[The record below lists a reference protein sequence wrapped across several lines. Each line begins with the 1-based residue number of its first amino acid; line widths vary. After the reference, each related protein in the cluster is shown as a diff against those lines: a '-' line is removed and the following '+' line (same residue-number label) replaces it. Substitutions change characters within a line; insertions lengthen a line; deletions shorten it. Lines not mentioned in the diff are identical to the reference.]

1 MELKG
6 LNTQEVDERINQGLV
21 NKTSKAKSKTVREI
35 IIENVFSVFNYII
48 FAILLAILY
57 FYYRSGDINL
67 LLDSIGIVTIAFT
80 NTFLAI
86 FQEIKAKRALDKV
99 SLLLKKE
106 VTVIRDGKETVIGQD
121 EIVKDDLI
129 FIQRGDQAAVDGKIV
144 SANHLEIDE
153 SLLTGESV
161 PVDKI
166 KDAEILS
173 GSFCV
178 SGNGYYTAEKVGD
191 ESYAA
196 NVTVMAKKYK
206 FTVTPLQQKL
216 DFIVKSLF
224 GIALLLIVL
233 NILFD
238 RNASLDNVSFIRK
251 MATILISLVPQGLVL
266 MSSVTFA
273 LGVYRISKIG
283 AIIQKLNAIESFS
296 NVKIVCMDKTG
307 TLTQNKLEVEMVNCY
322 ESTSE
327 DKAKELLGDYAK
339 YSSDKNMTIRA
350 IESIPAVDKIEVFD
364 EIPFSSENK
373 MSLLKI
379 KFEGKE
385 RILILG
391 AYDILIERLD
401 DKSKKYSKELFDKNN
416 LKLYRNLLFGEV
428 ISNKGFENS
437 QEYLDTIEIT
447 PFCIVSISDQV
458 RDDVMDAI
466 NLFKENGI
474 SFKILSGDAP
484 YAVQAVASRI
494 GWEINDDEMI
504 TGGELEKL
512 SDADFK
518 TAVLKNQIFAR
529 LKPEHKLRIIK
540 CLKEEKIYTAMIG
553 DGVNDLPAIKEADM
567 GIAMEEGSQI
577 TKEIADIVLLKNKF
591 SLLPEIFNEGNKIV
605 NTVTAISKLF
615 LTKNFIVIY
624 TTLFS
629 LIFLLEFALTPRRIA
644 LINIFIIGLP
654 SFIIALKN
662 SNTTRPKNFLGE
674 LFSFVLISA
683 LMIVIAGYTGLYFAE
698 KYFTLNEIEQ
708 QMILLTTMIITSIA
722 NFYSVAIHSG
732 DRNNK
737 IYLMY
742 GLLIIFIY
750 LFLAAT
756 NWDFVVI
763 NILKKF
769 YEISYLSI
777 DYWLLTI
784 AIGVC
789 SAILLFAAQYIR
801 KKVFSSFG

>member
-6 LNTQEVDERINQGLV
+6 LNTSEVDERIRKGLV
-21 NKTSKAKSKTVREI
+21 NKTSKAKSKTIREI
-35 IIENVFSVFNYII
+35 IVENIFSVFNYII
-48 FAILLAILY
+48 FAILLAIIY
-57 FYYRSGDINL
+57 FYYRSGDVNL
-67 LLDSIGIVTIAFT
+67 LLDSIGIITIAFT

-106 VTVIRDGKETVIGQD
+106 VTVVRNGKETVIGQD

-129 FIQRGDQAAVDGKIV
+129 LIQRGDQAAVDGKVV

-153 SLLTGESV
+153 SLLTGESL

-166 KDAEILS
+166 KDNEILS

-191 ESYAA
+191 DSYAA

-206 FTVTPLQQKL
+206 FTVTPLQRKL
-216 DFIVKSLF
+216 DFIVKALF
-224 GIALLLIVL
+224 GIALFLIVL
-233 NILFD
+233 NLFFD
-238 RNASLDNVSFIRK
+238 SNASLDNVSFIRK

-322 ESTSE
+322 EAVSE
-327 DKAKELLGDYAK
+327 DNAKELLGDYAK

-350 IESIPAVDKIEVFD
+350 IESIPAIDKMEILD

-379 KFEGKE
+379 KFDGKE
-385 RILILG
+385 RILVLG
-391 AYDILIERLD
+391 AYDILVERLD
-401 DKSKKYSKELFDKNN
+401 DKSKNYSKEIFDKNN

-428 ISNKGFENS
+428 TNKTSFENS
-437 QEYLDTIEIT
+437 QEYLDSLEIT

-466 NLFKENGI
+466 NLFRDNGI
-474 SFKILSGDAP
+474 NFKILSGDAP
-484 YAVQAVASRI
+484 YAVQAIASRI

-504 TGGELEKL
+504 TGGQLEKL
-512 SDADFK
+512 NDADFK
-518 TAVLKNQIFAR
+518 AAVLKNQIFAR

-683 LMIVIAGYTGLYFAE
+683 LIIVVAGYLGTYISGM
-698 KYFTLNEIEQ
+698 YFTINDTEN

-722 NFYSVAIHSG
+722 NFYSVAIHNE
-732 DRNNK
+732 DKNNNT
-737 IYLMY
+737 YLIY

-769 YEISYLSI
+769 YEISYLSF
-777 DYWLLTI
+777 DYWVLTI
-784 AIGVC
+784 VIGVG
-789 SAILLFAAQYIR
+789 SAILLFIAQYIR
-801 KKVFSSFG
+801 KRIFSSFG

>member
-6 LNTQEVDERINQGLV
+6 LNTQEVDERINRGLV

-129 FIQRGDQAAVDGKIV
+129 FIQRGDQAAVDGKVV

-161 PVDKI
+161 PVDKV

-206 FTVTPLQQKL
+206 FTVTPLQRKL

-233 NILFD
+233 NLFFD
-238 RNASLDNVSFIRK
+238 SNASLDNVSFIRK

-273 LGVYRISKIG
+273 LGVYHISKIG

-322 ESTSE
+322 EGIGE
-327 DKAKELLGDYAK
+327 DNAKELLGDYAK

-350 IESIPAVDKIEVFD
+350 IESIPAADKIEVLD

-401 DKSKKYSKELFDKNN
+401 TRLQNFSEVTFNRKN

-428 ISNKGFENS
+428 ISSSNFENS
-437 QEYLDTIEIT
+437 QDYLNSLKIT

-512 SDADFK
+512 NDADFK
-518 TAVLKNQIFAR
+518 NAVLKNQIFAR

-662 SNTTRPKNFLGE
+662 SNVTRPKNFLGE

-683 LMIVIAGYTGLYFAE
+683 LIIVIAGYMGIYISGQYFA
-698 KYFTLNEIEQ
+698 LNEIEK

-722 NFYSVAIHSG
+722 NFYSVAIHAG

-737 IYLMY
+737 TYLMY

-789 SAILLFAAQYIR
+789 SAIFLFAAQYLR

>member
-1 MELKG
+1 
-6 LNTQEVDERINQGLV
+6 
-21 NKTSKAKSKTVREI
+21 
-35 IIENVFSVFNYII
+35 
-48 FAILLAILY
+48 
-57 FYYRSGDINL
+57 
-67 LLDSIGIVTIAFT
+67 
-80 NTFLAI
+80 
-86 FQEIKAKRALDKV
+86 
-99 SLLLKKE
+99 
-106 VTVIRDGKETVIGQD
+106 
-121 EIVKDDLI
+121 
-129 FIQRGDQAAVDGKIV
+129 
-144 SANHLEIDE
+144 
-153 SLLTGESV
+153 LTGESV
-161 PVDKI
+161 PVDKV
-166 KDAEILS
+166 KDNEILS

-178 SGNGYYTAEKVGD
+178 SGNGHYIAEKVGD
-191 ESYAA
+191 ESFAA

-206 FTVTPLQQKL
+206 FTVTPLQRKL

-233 NILFD
+233 NLFFD
-238 RNASLDNVSFIRK
+238 SNASMDNVSFIRK

-322 ESTSE
+322 EGTSE
-327 DKAKELLGDYAK
+327 DNAKELLGDYAK

-350 IESIPAVDKIEVFD
+350 IESVPAVDKIEVLD

-391 AYDILIERLD
+391 AYDILNERLD
-401 DKSKKYSKELFDKNN
+401 DKSKNYSKELFDKNN

-428 ISNKGFENS
+428 TSSGKFENS
-437 QEYLDTIEIT
+437 PDYLDNLKIT

-662 SNTTRPKNFLGE
+662 SNVTRPKNFLGE

-683 LMIVIAGYTGLYFAE
+683 LIIVVAGYLGTYISGM
-698 KYFTLNEIEQ
+698 YFTINETEN

-722 NFYSVAIHSG
+722 NFYSVAIHAG

-737 IYLMY
+737 TYLMY

-756 NWDFVVI
+756 NWDFFII
-763 NILKKF
+763 NVLKKF
-769 YEISYLSI
+769 YEISYLSF
-777 DYWLLTI
+777 DYWILTI
-784 AIGVC
+784 VIGFG
-789 SAILLFAAQYIR
+789 SAILLFIAQYFR
-801 KKVFSSFG
+801 KKVFSNFG

>member
-6 LNTQEVDERINQGLV
+6 LNTREVDERIKQGLV

-48 FAILLAILY
+48 FAILLAIIY

-99 SLLLKKE
+99 SLLLRKE
-106 VTVIRDGKETVIGQD
+106 VTVIRDGKETIINQD

-129 FIQRGDQAAVDGKIV
+129 FIQRGDQAAVDGRVV

-161 PVDKI
+161 PVDKT
-166 KDAEILS
+166 KDKEILS

-206 FTVTPLQQKL
+206 FTVTPLQRKL

-233 NILFD
+233 NLFFD
-238 RNASLDNVSFIRK
+238 RNASMDNVSFIRK

-322 ESTSE
+322 ESISE
-327 DKAKELLGDYAK
+327 DSAKELLGDYAK

-350 IESIPAVDKIEVFD
+350 IESVPAVDKIKVLD

-379 KFEGKE
+379 EIEGKE
-385 RILILG
+385 KILVLG
-391 AYDILIERLD
+391 GYDILVEKLD
-401 DKSKKYSKELFDKNN
+401 DTSKAFSKELFDKNN

-428 ISNKGFENS
+428 TGKTKFEDS
-437 QEYLDTIEIT
+437 QEYLNNLEIT
-447 PFCIVSISDQV
+447 PLCIVSISDQV

-466 NLFKENGI
+466 NLFRDNGI
-474 SFKILSGDAP
+474 NFKILSGDAP
-484 YAVQAVASRI
+484 YAVQAIASRI
-494 GWEINDDEMI
+494 GWQINDDEMI

-512 SDADFK
+512 SDNDFK
-518 TAVLKNQIFAR
+518 NAILKNQIFAR
-529 LKPEHKLRIIK
+529 LKPEHKLKIIK

-605 NTVTAISKLF
+605 NTVTAIAKLF

-624 TTLFS
+624 TTLFA

-662 SNTTRPKNFLGE
+662 STTTRPKNFLGE

-683 LMIVIAGYTGLYFAE
+683 LMIVIAGYMGIYFAE
-698 KYFTLNEIEQ
+698 KYFTLTEIEE

-722 NFYSVAIHSG
+722 NFYSVAIHAG

-737 IYLMY
+737 TYLLY

-756 NWDFVVI
+756 NWDFFII

-769 YEISYLSI
+769 YEISYLSF
-777 DYWLLTI
+777 DYWILTI
-784 AIGVC
+784 IIGFC
-789 SAILLFAAQYIR
+789 SAILLFIAQYIR
-801 KKVFSSFG
+801 KKIFSNFG